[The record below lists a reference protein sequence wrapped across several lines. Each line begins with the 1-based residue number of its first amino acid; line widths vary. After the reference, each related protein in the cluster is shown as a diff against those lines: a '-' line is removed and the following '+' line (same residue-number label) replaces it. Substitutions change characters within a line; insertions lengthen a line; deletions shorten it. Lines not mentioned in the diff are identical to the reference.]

1 MHMHTA
7 APKGY
12 AAGSSSDPPLLP
24 CTHLDPVQLR
34 PEHNVRLYCAGG
46 DGYVDLDPVQLRPEH
61 NVRLYC
67 AGGDGYVEGLDIAN
81 AATAI
86 ASLPFCPN
94 VITLGAGRA

>member
-24 CTHLDPVQLR
+24 CTH
-34 PEHNVRLYCAGG
+34 
-46 DGYVDLDPVQLRPEH
+46 LDPVQLRPEH